1 MAQDRRKALD
11 DRTRKLSGGRI
22 EDGKEHAAYQEAQQ
36 QLLAIQAEQQQNL
49 AVARAESKASF
60 DNNQTLAQAAEL
72 GAISAA
78 EAEQMAQAGG
88 QVTLNPA
95 TQSVLAKYGVGQPKF
110 SRTQSH
116 SQQVT
121 KQNITINN
129 NVTSNTTNDVKVP
142 GGVGGPLAGR
152 PLQFKDPQTAGQSS
166 TNKFK
171 VWISQAFAR
180 QNEEGAKRDRE
191 YRSRENSLS
200 KSANRMMKRLED
212 VGKTIGT
219 RMDPRK
225 IGSTWQSQL
234 KTLLL
239 LFGFGYLTSNWT
251 KVLDTVSG
259 IEKWVKGTWSYF
271 TEGGFTSSLAGLFG
285 GKPGQPLFDSLET
298 LFLGNEEEKGLFGH
312 LKQFFSDMWDERAEA
327 VKMVKTPEITD
338 ALNDPMKAIKSLFEY
353 LSNILTAAFSG
364 TEGIKKIRI
373 EEAQTNITNKAE
385 EYRVKNST
393 TDNTY
398 KRKVNGEDTD
408 VEWGTSAFLDEY
420 GHKGYK
426 GISHHM
432 LEGGEL
438 TSKFGAESSVAQM
451 SELSRL
457 MDDIRDNGRYDTGA
471 ISLAINRLSKYA
483 GKQGM
488 IPIKKNHLTS
498 ILNSDEI
505 SSLVAS
511 GDLVRNVPYRE
522 VIRSKTEDD
531 YYRNSFGN
539 NFTDPRVTVGASA
552 ALNTVGVGMF
562 GVKGELKK
570 AAHMIGHG
578 YLGEYAMDVASDFG
592 PVGSGLYIKDK
603 VNQVDQAIKDRQ
615 NSAYRIEYVRADS
628 PERPGD
634 IPTGNTVYL
643 DEISKQGIKELS
655 KGILSHNG
663 SDLENISVNPE
674 DMVKYEELLRGAANN
689 PTKEREQIEKKKKE
703 LESELYRLTN
713 TPLDYS
719 RPGDNQGEFKF
730 GFNKPEEYNS
740 GYLDNFSGD
749 NSERIEQIQ
758 KQLKALNNKLFV
770 KSEIQSSL
778 SDIAELEAKDKE
790 RDQKRQSDW
799 DNSAAGRMTTA
810 VGNFAYDMSNGKWG
824 TYTEKLTANGSI
836 DNDTLKYRKQYLFK
850 ILREKGMSDGA
861 IAGIIGNLEGEGL
874 GRAADWNHSYPDPPG
889 SSKRSMGI
897 AAFNSGGELPRLK
910 DWANKNGLDFNK
922 FETQAQYIANH
933 NVINKILKET
943 QGLSPEEALKKS
955 AIIWGHD
962 FEVFQGYDAADS
974 HGNLIGKGSKPI
986 STPVNSNDKYRADG
1000 KLYGDENY
1008 IERIQKGLNTY
1019 KTYSGSDLSEITI
1032 QSSNSFK
1039 QEDEDISKQ
1048 DGNPKTFLQILK
1060 DKVSEYITGFG
1071 GMLSSA
1077 NDKIEEAVSPITDEA
1092 KRLVLKDGKK
1102 YGGPI
1107 TGEFLTYEDYLKN
1120 QNDLPEGLPE
1130 GLSEAD
1136 WRNRVYD
1143 MTGSM
1148 PQNLKPREGKIL
1160 SKYTKEGEDTKVETK
1175 SVEVSQAETPIKSIE
1190 KSTPDLLSIID
1201 PENMK
1206 KQDDIIKDIRY
1217 TVEGCYDILERNLS
1231 ANIANGM
1238 ATSTVVDAVNQGTM
1252 ASANASRNISRSI
1265 QVQQKNTV
1273 ANAGSLEYSDD
1284 SYKDLV

>member
-60 DNNQTLAQAAEL
+60 ENNQTLAQAAEL

-191 YRSRENSLS
+191 YRNRENSLS

-251 KVLDTVSG
+251 KVLDTVAS
-259 IEKWVKGTWSYF
+259 IEEWVKGTWSYF

-285 GKPGQPLFDSLET
+285 GKPGQPLFDSLKT

-312 LKQFFSDMWDERAEA
+312 IKQFFSDMWDERAEA
-327 VKMVKTPEITD
+327 VKSVKTPDITN
-338 ALNDPMKAIKSLFEY
+338 ALNDPMNAIKSLFEY
-353 LSNILTAAFSG
+353 LSNILTTAFSG
-364 TEGIKKIRI
+364 TEGIKKIKLG
-373 EEAQTNITNKAE
+373 EAQTNITNKAE

-398 KRKVNGEDTD
+398 KRKVNGEDTE

-420 GHKGYK
+420 GHRGYK

-432 LEGGEL
+432 LENGEL
-438 TSKFGAESSVAQM
+438 TSKFGAESSVSQM

-457 MDDIRDNGRYDTGA
+457 IDNAKEKGEYDTGA
-471 ISLAINRLSKYA
+471 ISLALSRLSKYA

-498 ILNSDEI
+498 ILGSDEI

-522 VIRSKTEDD
+522 VIRPKTEDD
-531 YYRNSFGN
+531 YYRNLYGN
-539 NFTDPRVTVGASA
+539 EYTDPKMSALASYT
-552 ALNTVGVGMF
+552 LNTVGAEAVG
-562 GVKGELKK
+562 GT
-570 AAHMIGHG
+570 
-578 YLGEYAMDVASDFG
+578 LGEFRSWGTKMRANGIVTGTAEHIADYFTGKGGTIHGASKMMSNLDDK
-592 PVGSGLYIKDK
+592 IKE
-603 VNQVDQAIKDRQ
+603 NQ
-615 NSAYRIEYVRADS
+615 NSKYRTEYIRADS

-634 IPTGNTVYL
+634 ISTGNIVYL
-643 DEISKQGIKELS
+643 DEISKQGIRQLSSGVLS
-655 KGILSHNG
+655 KGGANT
-663 SDLENISVNPE
+663 DNISVSPE
-674 DMVKYEELLRGAANN
+674 DINKYEELLRNAAN
-689 PTKEREQIEKKKKE
+689 KQIESRKSALTGELEELTKDNKKVFGYYTKSPERIQQIQDQLGSFSVNSEFKNRLGDISE
-703 LESELYRLTN
+703 LESK
-713 TPLDYS
+713 
-719 RPGDNQGEFKF
+719 NQ
-730 GFNKPEEYNS
+730 
-740 GYLDNFSGD
+740 
-749 NSERIEQIQ
+749 
-758 KQLKALNNKLFV
+758 
-770 KSEIQSSL
+770 
-778 SDIAELEAKDKE
+778 E
-790 RDQKRQSDW
+790 RDKKRQSDW
-799 DNSAAGRMTTA
+799 DNSAAGRMSKNISDKIDQATDYVNEKIHNYTGINIGTQKLTVKQEDRSKYA
-810 VGNFAYDMSNGKWG
+810 MKRFMEEGLNKEQAAGIVGNIIKESSLNPSLAHTDNNGLRAGGIVQWNGPRYNAVSKYFG
-824 TYTEKLTANGSI
+824 KPVEKVSFEDQLEYLIKELKGEVGSGAQERNGFLKRHGFRRGAPVLEVMKSTTNLQ
-836 DNDTLKYRKQYLFK
+836 DSVDTFERVF
-850 ILREKGMSDGA
+850 EGSGDFEGWWTNKGKPNA
-861 IAGIIGNLEGEGL
+861 KFHEGDRNKKRFEY
-874 GRAADWNHSYPDPPG
+874 A
-889 SSKRSMGI
+889 SSVYK
-897 AAFNSGGELPRLK
+897 NSGG
-910 DWANKNGLDFNK
+910 
-922 FETQAQYIANH
+922 
-933 NVINKILKET
+933 
-943 QGLSPEEALKKS
+943 
-955 AIIWGHD
+955 
-962 FEVFQGYDAADS
+962 
-974 HGNLIGKGSKPI
+974 
-986 STPVNSNDKYRADG
+986 
-1000 KLYGDENY
+1000 
-1008 IERIQKGLNTY
+1008 
-1019 KTYSGSDLSEITI
+1019 DLSNISYVQYNPSTTKSDSTTNNEESI
-1032 QSSNSFK
+1032 K
-1039 QEDEDISKQ
+1039 QED
-1048 DGNPKTFLQILK
+1048 NPKTFLQILK

-1120 QNDLPEGLPE
+1120 QDNLPDGLPG

-1148 PQNLKPREGKIL
+1148 PQDLKPREGKIL
-1160 SKYTKEGEDTKVETK
+1160 SKYTKEGETTKVEAK
-1175 SVEVSQAETPIKSIE
+1175 SAEVSQTETPIKNIE

-1206 KQDDIIKDIRY
+1206 KQDDIVKDIRY

-1252 ASANASRNISRSI
+1252 TSANASRNISRSI
-1265 QVQQKNTV
+1265 QIQQKNSV
-1273 ANAGSLEYSDD
+1273 ANAGSLEYSND